1 MTKLTMPK
9 MVGGGVLIGLFLM
22 AIFFFGIR
30 PLLQTTGLDTG
41 LGGETRLVLEPVP
54 MARYTAEF
62 DFNSID
68 PSAQDSDDDVDL
80 DIFEWNE
87 EANADLVSK
96 AYLDCSGVT
105 PAMFDGIN
113 VDIDLA
119 DENFCDI
126 NYYKYWQDSGFT
138 GGDSELK
145 LDDYLRLT
153 EADVDLKDHSTA
165 DYITLTAGK
174 TYLVTVKEGA
184 TTDNQDLVPFAFLLT
199 SAKET
204 TLNVEDIL
212 DGNVKIDFIYRYYSE
227 AGTEGKFKLGGEC
240 EDSEDGSTT
249 LDSTLEGALDTS
261 ITANTT
267 GVDITCDISVEI
279 TKDGYALIMNN
290 PLADSNSEKSYLQAK
305 VWGQS
310 WTNATHG
317 TWQEIAEDATYKI
330 KYASGDPA
338 AVGYYTMWEETVL
351 DGVTITSDSTTN
363 CDVNNEAKLRDTP
376 ALSKNI
382 YDDGAEIIVPVKF
395 LKIIN
400 VWSAGTSAVGS
411 AAEGDGDETL
421 ADSDDLLD
429 MTCYSVEGGTDLF
442 GSYDIEA

>member
-1 MTKLTMPK
+1 
-9 MVGGGVLIGLFLM
+9 M
-22 AIFFFGIR
+22 AKITLFGIGATVVLASLVVMAAFF
-30 PLLQTTGLDTG
+30 LLVKPGLQATGLETGLD
-41 LGGETRLVLEPVP
+41 GETTLVVAPKP

-62 DFNSID
+62 DFKSID

-80 DIFEWNE
+80 DIFEWDE
-87 EANADLVSK
+87 SANADLVRK
-96 AYLDCSGVT
+96 AYVDCAGVT
-105 PAMFDGIN
+105 PANFNGI
-113 VDIDLA
+113 DIDVELA
-119 DENFCDI
+119 DENFCKV

-145 LDDYLRLT
+145 LDDYLRLK
-153 EADVDLKDHSTA
+153 EADVGLKTHSTP

-174 TYLVTVKEGA
+174 TYLVTVKESA
-184 TTDNQDLVPFAFLLT
+184 TTDNQDVVPFAFLMT

-212 DGNVKIDFIYRYYSE
+212 DGTVRVDFIYRYYAD

-240 EDSEDGSTT
+240 EDSEEGSTT
-249 LDSTLEGALDTS
+249 LDSTLEGALDNS

-267 GVDITCDISVEI
+267 GVDITCDLSVEI
-279 TKDGYALIMNN
+279 TADGYALIMDN
-290 PLADSNSEKSYLQAK
+290 PLADSSSEKSYLQAK
-305 VWGQS
+305 VWGES

-330 KYASGDPA
+330 KYAAADPGA
-338 AVGYYTMWEETVL
+338 AGYYTMWEETVL

-382 YDDGAEIIVPVKF
+382 KDDGSEIIVPVKF
-395 LKIIN
+395 LKIVK
-400 VWSAGTSAVGS
+400 VWSGGTSASGS
-411 AAEGDGDETL
+411 ASTEDGDEIL
-421 ADSDDLLD
+421 ADSDNLLD
-429 MTCYSVEGGTDLF
+429 MTMYSCEGGTDLF
-442 GSYDIEA
+442 GSYDVEA